1 MKLTI
6 APYKR
11 KCEHYCDCKQKAT
24 VIMDYSDDFAWI
36 DDKGLARCE
45 ECLSGMCLKRPFAHM
60 GL

>member
-11 KCEHYCDCKQKAT
+11 KCEHSCDCKKRAT
-24 VIMDYSDDFAWI
+24 VIMDYSNEYISI
-36 DDKGLARCE
+36 DDQYLARCE
-45 ECLSGMCLKRPFAHM
+45 DCLTNKCQSRPFAHM